1 MDRRIRGDTAVGGGH
16 GGPPP
21 EGLLCPDSRE
31 LLLLQATARVLA
43 DANANTTA
51 APVDHVP
58 YRPLTPEQVD
68 TVDPEA
74 VADWMVR
81 QYPRRTYPGVVIGS
95 AHGAAVHLA
104 AVLGVPWLP
113 AAFEI
118 AVDWPG
124 GATDDPPAAA
134 EYGVRQAGKIL
145 AADTG
150 VCVRQ
155 VHDPVGRGA
164 MGAPPELQSIGS
176 SISLFI
182 RWQQLPTAY
191 RRFLSSHLAPGAD
204 VLLVRD
210 ARTWPVVS
218 AVGGRYSFQLGS
230 RASGLP
236 PVESAEELPHEHQA
250 YAEYGVESGFS
261 DGLRSWAGRTGHR
274 LRQVVFNCAAALS
287 GSVADVYRHWL
298 RGAGRSADRLA
309 VECGRL
315 LDPRQVLRAGLVP
328 YWCENAL
335 ETSVT
340 GVEWWLAG
348 SAPFSSVQVLAEPP
362 GVALPAVASLRQWR
376 AVASF
381 GTRLRVLDDTC
392 ARVYPYGPV
401 PARHATDVLRPKRYG
416 GRPPAPLGIQ
426 DALRQLYDDSG
437 VAGFMVC

>member
-1 MDRRIRGDTAVGGGH
+1 MDRRIRGDTAVGGRHEGA
-16 GGPPP
+16 PPP
-21 EGLLCPDSRE
+21 ERLVRPDSRE

-43 DANANTTA
+43 DANTNSTGS
-51 APVDHVP
+51 DCVP
-58 YRPLTPEQVD
+58 YRPLSPDHVD

-74 VADWMVR
+74 VAEWMVR
-81 QYPRRTYPGVVIGS
+81 QYPRRSYPGVVVGS
-95 AHGAAVHLA
+95 AHGAAAHLA
-104 AVLGVPWLP
+104 AALGVPWLP

-118 AVDWPG
+118 AVEWPG
-124 GATDDPPAAA
+124 GTTDDPPAAA
-134 EYGVRQAGKIL
+134 EFGLRQAGRIL
-145 AADTG
+145 TSDTG

-155 VHDPVGRGA
+155 VHDPVGRSA
-164 MGAPPELQSIGS
+164 LGAPELPPIGS
-176 SISLFI
+176 TVSLFV
-182 RWQQLPTAY
+182 RWQRLPTAY
-191 RRFLSSHLAPGAD
+191 HRFFTAHLAPGAD

-218 AVGGRYSFQLGS
+218 AIGGRYTFQLGS
-230 RASGLP
+230 RASGP
-236 PVESAEELPHEHQA
+236 PPTETQEDLPHEHQA

-261 DGLRSWAGRTGHR
+261 DDLRAWTGQTGHR

-298 RGAGRSADRLA
+298 RSAGRSADRLA

-315 LDPRQVLRAGLVP
+315 LDARQVLRAGLVP

-348 SAPFSSVQVLAEPP
+348 SAPFTSVQVLAEPP

-416 GRPPAPLGIQ
+416 GRPPAPLGVQ

>member
-1 MDRRIRGDTAVGGGH
+1 MRGDTAVGNGRH
-16 GGPPP
+16 FGGPSP
-21 EGLLCPDSRE
+21 EHLLCPDSRE
-31 LLLLQATARVLA
+31 LLLLRATARVLA
-43 DANANTTA
+43 DANANATMT
-51 APVDHVP
+51 DRCP
-58 YRPLTPEQVD
+58 YRPLAEDELPD
-68 TVDPEA
+68 VDPES
-74 VADWMVR
+74 VAEWMVG
-81 QYPRRTYPGVVIGS
+81 QYPRRVFPGAVLGS
-95 AHGAAVHLA
+95 AHGAAAHLA

-124 GATDDPPAAA
+124 GAGDDPPAAA
-134 EYGVRQAGKIL
+134 EYGVRQAGRIL
-145 AADTG
+145 ATDTG

-155 VHDPVGRGA
+155 VHDPVGLGA
-164 MGAPPELQSIGS
+164 NSSAEGPTFGASVR
-176 SISLFI
+176 LFV
-182 RWQQLPTAY
+182 RWQKLPAAY
-191 RRFLSSHLAPGAD
+191 RRFLSVSLAPDAD

-230 RASGLP
+230 QASGLP
-236 PVESAEELPHEHQA
+236 PTEHTEELSHEHQA

-261 DGLRSWAGRTGHR
+261 DGLRSWTGRSGHR
-274 LRQVVFNCAAALS
+274 LRQVVFNSAAALS
-287 GSVADVYRHWL
+287 GSVADVYRCWL
-298 RGAGRSADRLA
+298 RSAGRSADRLA

-335 ETSVT
+335 ETSVA

-348 SAPFSSVQVLAEPP
+348 SAPFTSVQVLAEPP

-416 GRPPAPLGIQ
+416 GRPPAPLGID

>member
-1 MDRRIRGDTAVGGGH
+1 MDRRIRGDTAVGGRRQP

-21 EGLLCPDSRE
+21 ERLLCPDSRE
-31 LLLLQATARVLA
+31 LLLLRATAQVLA
-43 DANANTTA
+43 DANTNSTMT
-51 APVDHVP
+51 DRCP
-58 YRPLTPEQVD
+58 YRPLTEDEVA

-74 VADWMVR
+74 VAEWMVG
-81 QYPRRTYPGVVIGS
+81 QYPKRVFPGAVIGS
-95 AHGAAVHLA
+95 AHGAAAHLA

-134 EYGVRQAGKIL
+134 EYGVRQAGRIL
-145 AADTG
+145 AADAG

-164 MGAPPELQSIGS
+164 TLTPELPPLGATVP
-176 SISLFI
+176 LFI
-182 RWQQLPTAY
+182 RWQRLPSAY
-191 RRFLSSHLAPGAD
+191 RQFLSANLAPGAD
-204 VLLVRD
+204 ILLIRD

-236 PVESAEELPHEHQA
+236 PTQAAEELPHEHQA

-261 DGLRSWAGRTGHR
+261 DGLRTWAGRTGHR
-274 LRQVVFNCAAALS
+274 LRQVVFNCASALS

-298 RGAGRSADRLA
+298 REAGRSADRLA

-340 GVEWWLAG
+340 GAEWWLAG
-348 SAPFSSVQVLAEPP
+348 SAPFTSVQVLAEPP

-376 AVASF
+376 AVAAF
-381 GTRLRVLDDTC
+381 GTRLRVVDDTC

-416 GRPPAPLGIQ
+416 GRPPAPLGVD

>member
-1 MDRRIRGDTAVGGGH
+1 MDRRIRGDTAVGGGRQD
-16 GGPPP
+16 GVPPP
-21 EGLLCPDSRE
+21 ERLLKPDSRE
-31 LLLLQATARVLA
+31 LLLLKATARVLA
-43 DANANTTA
+43 DANVNSTPTE
-51 APVDHVP
+51 PVP
-58 YRPLTPEQVD
+58 YRPVTPEQVD

-74 VADWMVR
+74 VAEWMVG
-81 QYPRRTYPGVVIGS
+81 QYPRRSFPGVVVGS
-95 AHGAAVHLA
+95 AHGAAAHLA

-113 AAFEI
+113 AAFEM
-118 AVDWPG
+118 AVEWPG

-164 MGAPPELQSIGS
+164 LGAPELQPIGS
-176 SISLFI
+176 TVSLFV
-182 RWQQLPTAY
+182 RWQRLPTAY
-191 RRFLSSHLAPGAD
+191 RRFLTTHLAPGAD

-236 PVESAEELPHEHQA
+236 PTESGDELPHEHQA

-261 DGLRSWAGRTGHR
+261 DGLRSWTGRTGHR

-335 ETSVT
+335 ESSVN

-348 SAPFSSVQVLAEPP
+348 SAPFTSVQVLAEPP

-416 GRPPAPLGIQ
+416 GRPPAPLGVQ

-437 VAGFMVC
+437 VAGFIVC